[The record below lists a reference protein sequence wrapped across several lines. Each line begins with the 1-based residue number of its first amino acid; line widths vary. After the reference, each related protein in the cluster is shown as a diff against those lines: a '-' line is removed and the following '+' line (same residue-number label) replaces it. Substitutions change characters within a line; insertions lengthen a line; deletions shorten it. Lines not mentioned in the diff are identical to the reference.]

1 MKWLVL
7 LVVLLI
13 ESSSSTP
20 IYPSSETNNNVIN
33 NNVTTNNNSSLI
45 TDNLSSPHRSQQQQ
59 QQQDNPEWEILY
71 DKEIGTWCQPASDL
85 LPPPPPAA
93 THLNSEQ
100 FPNLQRMTTNP
111 VGSTTIKDSAMLTR
125 WVDAALKLVRSQTL
139 HINCSSDGICPD
151 ETEQQQ
157 QSTTTAGGNTLNR
170 PVASNMNLYVAMATD
185 KQQKSSQ
192 KFEAVLPDGA
202 LTKTGAHDVWVV
214 LDPTPQ
220 IAFGH
225 TLYVFVVDFNT
236 SDVNCIAAGGIPLG
250 KNPKNFPFKL
260 LIINFCKFFSKKN
273 KMVMNVSIKCLK
285 IDVPIG

>member
-85 LPPPPPAA
+85 LPPPPPLPA
-93 THLNSEQ
+93 THLNSEQQQQ

-250 KNPKNFPFKL
+250 KKPKNFPFKL
-260 LIINFCKFFSKKN
+260 LIKF
-273 KMVMNVSIKCLK
+273 L
-285 IDVPIG
+285 